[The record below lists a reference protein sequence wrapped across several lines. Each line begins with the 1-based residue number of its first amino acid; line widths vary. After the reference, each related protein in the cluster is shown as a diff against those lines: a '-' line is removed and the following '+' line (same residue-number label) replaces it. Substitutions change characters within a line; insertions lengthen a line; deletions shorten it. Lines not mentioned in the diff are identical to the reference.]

1 MYSDQRVLIAG
12 ATTCVSGSVCS
23 KQNDYYSQ
31 CMYVFFNI
39 HGLGRIS

>member
-1 MYSDQRVLIAG
+1 MYSDQLVLAAG

-31 CMYVFFNI
+31 CMYVFLNL
-39 HGLGRIS
+39 HGICRIL